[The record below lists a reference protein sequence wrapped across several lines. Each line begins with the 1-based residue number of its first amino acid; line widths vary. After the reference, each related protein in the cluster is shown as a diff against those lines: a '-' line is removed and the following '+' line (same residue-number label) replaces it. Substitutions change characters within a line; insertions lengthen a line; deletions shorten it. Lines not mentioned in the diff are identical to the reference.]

1 MLYMPI
7 KNIHKDESF
16 RKVKDH
22 CYFTDKYWDAAYY
35 IYN

>member
-1 MLYMPI
+1 MPI

-22 CYFTDKYWDAAYY
+22 RYFTDKYAAYY